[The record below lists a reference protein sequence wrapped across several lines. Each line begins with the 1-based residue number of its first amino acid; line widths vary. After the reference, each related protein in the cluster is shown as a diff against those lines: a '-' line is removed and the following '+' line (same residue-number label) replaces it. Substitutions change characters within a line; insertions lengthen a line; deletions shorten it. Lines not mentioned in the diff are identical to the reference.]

1 MKLLDV
7 VGTGAKAVK
16 AAVAAVVAP
25 APRRSREAKEELQRR
40 AQINTRAEADRARR
54 ARIWDEAL
62 AERPSWLGPRRRHW
76 LR

>member
-16 AAVAAVVAP
+16 AAVAAIVTP
-25 APRRSREAKEELQRR
+25 APRRSREAKEELERR
-40 AQINTRAEADRARR
+40 AEINARAQVERARR
-54 ARIWDEAL
+54 ARILDEAL
-62 AERPSWLGPRRRHW
+62 DDRPSWLGPRRRHW

>member
-25 APRRSREAKEELQRR
+25 APRPSRMAKEELERR
-40 AQINTRAEADRARR
+40 AQINAQAEAERARR
-54 ARIWDEAL
+54 ARILDEAL
-62 AERPSWLGPRRRHW
+62 ADRPSWLGPRRRHW

>member
-25 APRRSREAKEELQRR
+25 AACPSREAKEEIERR
-40 AQINTRAEADRARR
+40 AEINAAAAADRARR
-54 ARIWDEAL
+54 ARIWDEML
-62 AERPSWLGPRRRHW
+62 TERPSWLGPRRRHW